1 MYVIYNQNLNAY
13 YGTGGMW
20 LPRKNAKHNIG
31 SLIFFDDIYDAKA
44 TMNHEKFTK
53 GVQIISEK
61 TLKNHLKIQ
70 ELPDVQETQDDC
82 VHTGKTSKPTKQVVS
97 VSSDSSSSTP
107 DVLNELDIVYEEYPK
122 NPSPKIS
129 KGSNQVTYCEYLDS
143 IQNCSSAPKADT
155 VYLKGDKTDIL
166 MDTPLIL
173 DSIRQVKEVQALM
186 QRWSHRMN
194 EVDEEIRG
202 CDLRI
207 SDELHFLELLSGLSD
222 EEMLNSAK
230 RLQEIR
236 RNRRIAKNEKAVGT
250 MFLQVLQT
258 GVSSDKLQYFESYIS
273 SQKERTYK
281 IRKPN

>member
-1 MYVIYNQNLNAY
+1 MNAY

>member
-13 YGTGGMW
+13 YGKGGIW
-20 LPRKNAKHNIG
+20 LPRKKAKYSIDG
-31 SLIFFDDIYDAKA
+31 LIFFDDIYDAK
-44 TMNHEKFTK
+44 TIMCQEKFTK
-53 GVQIISEK
+53 GVQIINEK
-61 TLKNHLKIQ
+61 TLKNHLKIH
-70 ELPDVQETQDDC
+70 ELPNIQNIQPDYIY
-82 VHTGKTSKPTKQVVS
+82 TGKTSKPTEQA
-97 VSSDSSSSTP
+97 SSDSSSGT
-107 DVLNELDIVYEEYPK
+107 LNVFNESDIVYEESTEDSSPK
-122 NPSPKIS
+122 NP
-129 KGSNQVTYCEYLDS
+129 GRANQMTYCAYLDS
-143 IQNCSSAPKADT
+143 IQDDNSIKGVNT
-155 VYLKGDKTDIL
+155 VYLKGDRTDIL

-281 IRKPN
+281 IRRPN

>member
-53 GVQIISEK
+53 GVQIINEK

-70 ELPDVQETQDDC
+70 ELSDAQETQDNC
-82 VHTGKTSKPTKQVVS
+82 VHTGKTSEPTKQVVS
-97 VSSDSSSSTP
+97 SSSDSSSIP
-107 DVLNELDIVYEEYPK
+107 DVLDEPDIVYEEYTK
-122 NPSPKIS
+122 NPLPKIS
-129 KGSNQVTYCEYLDS
+129 NGSNQVTYCEYLDS
-143 IQNCSSAPKADT
+143 IQNCRSAPKADT
-155 VYLKGDKTDIL
+155 VYLKGDNTDIL

-186 QRWSHRMN
+186 QRWTNRMN
-194 EVDEEIRG
+194 EVDEEIRE

-281 IRKPN
+281 IRRPN